1 MVRDLFDPRR
11 KDRTLHERDHAFHQ
25 PSMVESWSMGAASGP
40 IPAVTLRQRSMD
52 RNRKVIGRLEHI
64 ALPGLGI
71 ERVEAKIDTGAYRSA
86 LHYQRIRLRT
96 VDGIKQLVV
105 TFQMGGRRRTKA
117 FRNYKRVTVKSSN
130 GSTSR
135 RYLISTR
142 VRLST
147 TVVRTQFTLFD
158 RSDMKYQVL
167 LGRKFLRGRF
177 VVDVSGKNLLG

>member
-1 MVRDLFDPRR
+1 MERR
-11 KDRTLHERDHAFHQ
+11 KNT
-25 PSMVESWSMGAASGP
+25 
-40 IPAVTLRQRSMD
+40 
-52 RNRKVIGRLEHI
+52 IGRLEHI

-71 ERVEAKIDTGAYRSA
+71 DRVEAKIDTGAYRSA
-86 LHYQRIRLRT
+86 MHYQRVRLRT
-96 VDGIKQLVV
+96 VEGVKQLVV

-117 FRNYKRVTVKSSN
+117 FKNYKRVTVKSSN

-142 VRLST
+142 VHLNGF
-147 TVVRTQFTLFD
+147 VVRTQFTLFD